1 MEEKIYRS
9 ATDLSANNDS
19 RIIEGVAVSFNT
31 WSRDL
36 GGFTEI
42 IRSGAITQELID
54 NSDVVMCVN
63 HDENKMVARS
73 RNGKGTLLLELR
85 EDGLHFM
92 FEAPSTQLGDE
103 LLYNVRNGNLF
114 ECSFAFSID
123 GKDAGSEK
131 WYRTDSNELKR
142 EIIKI
147 NGLYDCSIVTHA
159 AYPATSC
166 SARAAEVKAN
176 IEEIDKALDVTLNEI
191 NNL

>member
-19 RIIEGVAVSFNT
+19 RIIEGIAVSFNT

>member
-1 MEEKIYRS
+1 MEKIYRS

-19 RIIEGVAVSFNT
+19 RIIEGIAVSFNN

-63 HDENKMVARS
+63 HDEDKMVARS

-92 FEAPSTQLGDE
+92 FEAPTTTLGDE

-114 ECSFAFSID
+114 ECSFAFTID
-123 GKDAGSEK
+123 GKDETSER
-131 WYRTDSNELKR
+131 WYRTDNNELKR
-142 EIIKI
+142 EIFKI

-159 AYPATSC
+159 AYPSTSC

-176 IEEIDKALDVTLNEI
+176 IEEVDKALDSTLKEI
-191 NNL
+191 NEL

>member
-131 WYRTDSNELKR
+131 WYRTDNNELKR

>member
-1 MEEKIYRS
+1 MEKIYRS

-19 RIIEGVAVSFNT
+19 RIIEGIAVSFNT

-42 IRSGAITQELID
+42 IRSGASTQELID

-103 LLYNVRNGNLF
+103 LLYNVRNSNLF

>member
-1 MEEKIYRS
+1 
-9 ATDLSANNDS
+9 
-19 RIIEGVAVSFNT
+19 
-31 WSRDL
+31 
-36 GGFTEI
+36 
-42 IRSGAITQELID
+42 
-54 NSDVVMCVN
+54 
-63 HDENKMVARS
+63 MVARS

>member
-1 MEEKIYRS
+1 MEKIYRS

-54 NSDVVMCVN
+54 SSDVVMCVN

>member
-1 MEEKIYRS
+1 MEKIYRS

-19 RIIEGVAVSFNT
+19 RIIEGIAVSFNT

>member
-1 MEEKIYRS
+1 MEKIYRS

-92 FEAPSTQLGDE
+92 FESPSTQLGDE

>member
-123 GKDAGSEK
+123 GKDASSEK

>member
-1 MEEKIYRS
+1 MEKIYRS

-19 RIIEGVAVSFNT
+19 RIIEGIAVSFNT

-123 GKDAGSEK
+123 GKDAGSDK

>member
-1 MEEKIYRS
+1 MEKIYRS